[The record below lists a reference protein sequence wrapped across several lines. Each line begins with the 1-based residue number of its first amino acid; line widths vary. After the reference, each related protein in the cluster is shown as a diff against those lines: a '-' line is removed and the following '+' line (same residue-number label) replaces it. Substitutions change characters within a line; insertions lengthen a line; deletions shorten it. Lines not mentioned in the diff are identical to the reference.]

1 MMVLLRS
8 KSESRMGALAWQLH
22 SAPQHAHC
30 SSLQRCLGPG
40 PTQSRKETRLKV
52 GWITAGGGG
61 VGDTGNSRETRLCGS
76 LSVAHPPD
84 GCPCQGS
91 LSISDFPSKG
101 GRANLES

>member
-1 MMVLLRS
+1 MVLLRS
-8 KSESRMGALAWQLH
+8 KSESRMGAPGWQLH

-30 SSLQRCLGPG
+30 SSLQHFLGPG
-40 PTQSRKETRLKV
+40 PAQSRKGTRLKV

-61 VGDTGNSRETRLCGS
+61 VGGPWEFLGDWLCGS
-76 LSVAHPPD
+76 LSVALPPD

-101 GRANLES
+101 GTANLES